1 MTRRV
6 TVEQEKCVGSGQ
18 CVMTAPKVFAQDDK
32 LGLVVVIDSTP
43 PESEHDAVRDAV
55 LTCPVQC
62 IHFDE

>member
-55 LTCPVQC
+55 RTCPVQC